1 MDIRIGIR
9 DSGREISFESAQTAS
24 EVESAVA
31 AVLEGGAK
39 VLKLTDNKGRRFIV
53 PTEALGYV
61 EIGAEEARRVG
72 FIA

>member
-1 MDIRIGIR
+1 
-9 DSGREISFESAQTAS
+9 
-24 EVESAVA
+24 
-31 AVLEGGAK
+31 VLEGGAK

-53 PTEALGYV
+53 PADALGYV

>member
-9 DSGREISFESAQTAS
+9 DSSREISFESAHSAG
-24 EVESAVA
+24 EVEAAVA

-53 PTEALGYV
+53 PTDALG
-61 EIGAEEARRVG
+61 
-72 FIA
+72 

>member
-1 MDIRIGIR
+1 MDIKIGIR
-9 DSGREISFESAQTAS
+9 DSNREISFESAQSAS
-24 EVESAVA
+24 EVEAAVA

-53 PTEALGYV
+53 PTDALGYV
-61 EIGAEEARRVG
+61 EIGAEETRRVG

>member
-9 DSGREISFESAQTAS
+9 DSSREISFESAQSAS
-24 EVESAVA
+24 EVEAAVA

-39 VLKLTDNKGRRFIV
+39 VLKLTDNKGRRFMV
-53 PTEALGYV
+53 PTDALGYV

>member
-9 DSGREISFESAQTAS
+9 DSSREIAFESAQSAI
-24 EVESAVA
+24 EVAATVA

-53 PTEALGYV
+53 PTESLAYV
-61 EIGAEEARRVG
+61 EIGAEESRRVG

>member
-24 EVESAVA
+24 EVEAAVA

-39 VLKLTDNKGRRFIV
+39 VLQLADNKGRLFIV

>member
-9 DSGREISFESAQTAS
+9 DSGREISFESNQTAG
-24 EVESAVA
+24 EVEQAVA

-39 VLKLTDNKGRRFIV
+39 VLKLSDSKGRRYIV
-53 PTEALGYV
+53 PTDALGYV

>member
-9 DSGREISFESAQTAS
+9 DSSREISFESAQAAS
-24 EVESAVA
+24 EVEAAVA

-53 PTEALGYV
+53 PTDALGYV

>member
-9 DSGREISFESAQTAS
+9 DSGREISFDSNQTAG
-24 EVESAVA
+24 EVEQAVE

-39 VLKLTDNKGRRFIV
+39 VLKLSDSKGRRYIV
-53 PTEALGYV
+53 PTDALGYV

>member
-9 DSGREISFESAQTAS
+9 DSSREISFESAQSAS
-24 EVESAVA
+24 EVEAAVA

-53 PTEALGYV
+53 PTDALGYV
-61 EIGAEEARRVG
+61 EIGAEEALRVG

>member
-9 DSGREISFESAQTAS
+9 DSSREIAFESAQSAI
-24 EVESAVA
+24 EVEATVA

-53 PTEALGYV
+53 PTESLAYV
-61 EIGAEEARRVG
+61 EIGAEESRRVG

>member
-24 EVESAVA
+24 EVENAVA
-31 AVLEGGAK
+31 AVLEGDAK

>member
-24 EVESAVA
+24 EVEAAVA
-31 AVLEGGAK
+31 TVLEGGAK
-39 VLKLTDNKGRRFIV
+39 VLKLADNKGRRFII
-53 PTEALGYV
+53 PTEALGFV
-61 EIGAEEARRVG
+61 EIGAEETRRVG

>member
-1 MDIRIGIR
+1 MDIKIGIR
-9 DSGREISFESAQTAS
+9 DSNREISFESAQSAS
-24 EVESAVA
+24 EVEAAVA

-53 PTEALGYV
+53 PTDALGYV